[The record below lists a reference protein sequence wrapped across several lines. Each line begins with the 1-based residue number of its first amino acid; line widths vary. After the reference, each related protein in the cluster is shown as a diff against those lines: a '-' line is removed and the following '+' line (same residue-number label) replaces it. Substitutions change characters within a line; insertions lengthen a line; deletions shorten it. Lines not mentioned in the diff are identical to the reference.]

1 MTVWNHPDA
10 AVEMEE
16 EAAYLEHQ
24 LPGYGAL
31 FLVTAAALRDKIA
44 SFPLMFP
51 EKMRGVRFCD
61 MPVFRYVMFY
71 HVMGDE
77 IVILAYA
84 HTSRKPGYWRD
95 RLKSI

>member
-51 EKMRGVRFCD
+51 GRLRGVRFFY
-61 MPVFRYVMFY
+61 MPVFRYVMPCC
-71 HVMGDE
+71 VMGDE